1 MTKKSWLVNVALPI
15 EAASPA
21 EAVSEYWRYVAEL
34 GSAELPAYVCP
45 VGDELSMI
53 PFVAGEPANQ
63 DPEEDED

>member
-1 MTKKSWLVNVALPI
+1 VTKKSWLVNVALPI

-21 EAVSEYWRYVAEL
+21 EAVDEYWRYVTEL

-45 VGDELSMI
+45 IGDELAMI

-63 DPEEDED
+63 DPEEDD